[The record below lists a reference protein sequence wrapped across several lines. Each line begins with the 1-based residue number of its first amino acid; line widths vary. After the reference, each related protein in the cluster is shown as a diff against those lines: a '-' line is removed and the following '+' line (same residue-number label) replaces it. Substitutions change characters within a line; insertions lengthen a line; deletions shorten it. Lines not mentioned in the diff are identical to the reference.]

1 MLQHIVER
9 GLKLHTPIEVIARD
23 PFEGPLTVR
32 VDGKQQVVG
41 HNVAACI
48 MVEMPA

>member
-9 GLKLHTPIEVIARD
+9 GLKLHTHIEVLSHD

-32 VDGKQQVVG
+32 ADGVQQIVG

-48 MVEMPA
+48 FVETLP